1 MPKNKT
7 SIFYITGNG
16 RKLAGRIA
24 GLYPDAEILKF
35 NSGIFAE
42 KWRESG
48 NIICIMAAGIV
59 VRAAAPLLK
68 DKTTD
73 PAVVVLDEKGSYAIS
88 LLSGH
93 IGGAN
98 ELARRI
104 AGHIGAQAV
113 ITTASDVQGK
123 LSPDLWAMER
133 NLHVEDFDK
142 LRKISAR
149 LLRGEPVRVNT
160 EYPVS
165 TGGLPREFVPVDAP
179 GEADIVIS
187 HRLVDCAA
195 LFLRPKNLVAGIGCN
210 RATAESEIRQVFE
223 DVFREE
229 GLSVRSVKCIATI
242 DLKRDEKG
250 LLDFARN
257 NGLDI
262 EFFSS
267 SDLNN
272 AAMRYGIA
280 ESASVRTATGAA
292 AVAEP
297 AALLA
302 ARGLFDNCTLI
313 TPKRKRG
320 NVTLAIAQAEFT
332 L

>member
-1 MPKNKT
+1 M
-7 SIFYITGNG
+7 
-16 RKLAGRIA
+16 
-24 GLYPDAEILKF
+24 LKF

-42 KWRESG
+42 RWEASG

-68 DKTTD
+68 HKATD
-73 PAVVVLDEKGSYAIS
+73 PAVVVLDENGSYAIS

-113 ITTASDVQGK
+113 ITTASDVQGR
-123 LSPDLWAMER
+123 LSTDLWAMER
-133 NLHVEDFDK
+133 NLHVEDFGK
-142 LRKISAR
+142 LRKISAGI
-149 LLRGEPVRVNT
+149 LRGEAIRVNT
-160 EYPVS
+160 EYPVG
-165 TGGLPREFVPVDAP
+165 TGGLPREFVPVDSP
-179 GEADIVIS
+179 EEADIVIS
-187 HRLVDCAA
+187 HRLIDSRA
-195 LFLRPKNLVAGIGCN
+195 LFLRPGNLVAGIGCN
-210 RATAESEIRQVFE
+210 RGTPESEIREAFEGVFL
-223 DVFREE
+223 EE
-229 GLSVRSVKCIATI
+229 GLSVRSVKRIASI
-242 DLKRDEKG
+242 DLKKDEKG

-257 NGLDI
+257 SGLDI

-267 SDLNN
+267 GDLNN
-272 AAMRYGIA
+272 AALKYNIA
-280 ESASVRTATGAA
+280 ESASVRSATGAA

-297 AALLA
+297 AALLSA
-302 ARGLFDNCTLI
+302 AKLSDNCTLI